1 MPSSKTKV
9 EIAARSA
16 ALRSIP
22 KELLDRFV
30 TGPMSGTAVNAASM
44 AALGDAGLAQPASS
58 RCGAVRHPGSTP
70 LCGAVAIKSRR
81 FMMLPFQVGVHIR
94 PLAPMSHAD
103 SPAPSPKR
111 RTDLAPIRRSTQE
124 MDRWIAL
131 LEHRAPESTTA
142 MRDVG
147 RDPERQEWVE
157 MLSSRPQGAAVRL
170 STD

>member
-70 LCGAVAIKSRR
+70 PLRRGGDQVSALHDASLSGWCSHQASGAHVTCRLASAKPQAPHRFSAYPPLDSRD
-81 FMMLPFQVGVHIR
+81 G
-94 PLAPMSHAD
+94 S
-103 SPAPSPKR
+103 
-111 RTDLAPIRRSTQE
+111 
-124 MDRWIAL
+124 MDRSP
-131 LEHRAPESTTA
+131 RASST
-142 MRDVG
+142 
-147 RDPERQEWVE
+147 
-157 MLSSRPQGAAVRL
+157 
-170 STD
+170 